1 MTAGAKA
8 LFLDRD
14 GVINIDVGYIWR
26 PEDFIFRDGVFDAC
40 RQACVLGYHLVVV
53 TNQAGIGRGLYSEDE
68 FQQLTAWMCARFAD
82 ERVDIARVFHA
93 PTHPEEGV
101 GIYKR
106 ESIDRKPGPGMLFKA
121 RDALGLDL
129 AASALVGDRETDI
142 EAAIG
147 AGVGTRLLVDSDEAP
162 EQTKAD
168 AVVAS
173 LAEAVAW
180 LSEKQA
186 PLPTGEG
193 LG

>member
-1 MTAGAKA
+1 MAAGTKA

-26 PEDFIFRDGVFDAC
+26 PEDFIFQDGVFEAC
-40 RQACVLGYHLVVV
+40 RQARALDYHLVVV
-53 TNQAGIGRGLYSEDE
+53 TNQAGIGRGLYSEEE
-68 FQQLTAWMCARFAD
+68 FQQLTKWMCAQFSDAG
-82 ERVDIARVFHA
+82 VDIARVFHA
-93 PTHPEEGV
+93 PTHPQEGV

-129 AASALVGDRETDI
+129 SASALVGDRETDI

-147 AGVGTRLLVDSDEAP
+147 AGVGRRLLIDSDEAP
-162 EQTKAD
+162 EKTKAD
-168 AVVAS
+168 AVIGS

-180 LSEKQA
+180 LA
-186 PLPTGEG
+186 ARAVG
-193 LG
+193 

>member
-1 MTAGAKA
+1 MTTGAKA

-40 RQACVLGYHLVVV
+40 RRARALDYHLVVV
-53 TNQAGIGRGLYSEDE
+53 TNQAGIGRGLFSEEE
-68 FQQLTAWMCARFAD
+68 FQQLTAWMCARFS
-82 ERVDIARVFHA
+82 EEGVDIARVFHA

-129 AASALVGDRETDI
+129 ASSALVGDRETDI
-142 EAAIG
+142 EAAIA
-147 AGVGTRLLVDSDEAP
+147 AGVGQRLLVDSDEAP
-162 EQTKAD
+162 EETKAD
-168 AVVAS
+168 AVVGS
-173 LAEAVAW
+173 LAEAVVW
-180 LSEKQA
+180 LANMRDS
-186 PLPTGEG
+186 
-193 LG
+193 